1 MNTFCVK
8 KKQKNFIKQFV
19 SSASPWHVNV
29 LTVTIVTSIPWDM
42 GTSTVSKTHYGK
54 NYFFPL
60 QLKHF
65 LITQCN
71 CTSIGSCNAI
81 QMNQC
86 LGGGI
91 ERAYGYAGI
100 ASPPHL
106 RFLRRKRQERSIR
119 SHISG
124 NRGYDSNRVHS
135 LSIFHSYCIE
145 DAVWEPVQ
153 SRRAM
158 RGNDSKPRLTWE

>member
-1 MNTFCVK
+1 M
-8 KKQKNFIKQFV
+8 
-19 SSASPWHVNV
+19 
-29 LTVTIVTSIPWDM
+29 
-42 GTSTVSKTHYGK
+42 SKTHYGK
-54 NYFFPL
+54 NNFFPL

-106 RFLRRKRQERSIR
+106 RFLRRKRLRRAAHSTAR
-119 SHISG
+119 NAVFVPISQG
-124 NRGYDSNRVHS
+124 TEVTIVTEYIS

-145 DAVWEPVQ
+145 DTVWEPVQ
-153 SRRAM
+153 SHHAM